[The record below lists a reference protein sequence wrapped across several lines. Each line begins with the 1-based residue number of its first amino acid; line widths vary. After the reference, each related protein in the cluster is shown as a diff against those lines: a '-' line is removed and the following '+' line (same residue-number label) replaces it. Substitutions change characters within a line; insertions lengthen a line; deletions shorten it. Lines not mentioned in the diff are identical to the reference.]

1 MHASILVI
9 CRGKNRVNIFKS
21 QKSNILTKR
30 IFVLFHFTLFVLWQ
44 IFKTFKFSE
53 HTWMYPGS
61 ELRSHSHLRKNLC
74 YFLDW
79 KPFQNDEKWFLF
91 HLKSFFR
98 PQDISVFAMT
108 FWSCRKNSLIRKIR
122 LTSKFMMLQPGLQT
136 IAIRILLNISQSKG
150 NQTMKFGQLLFPP
163 E

>member
-53 HTWMYPGS
+53 PTWMYPGS
-61 ELRSHSHLRKNLC
+61 ELRSDSHLRKNLC
-74 YFLDW
+74 YLLDW
-79 KPFQNDEKWFLF
+79 NPFKMMENDFYFILKALFVLKIFKFLPW
-91 HLKSFFR
+91 L
-98 PQDISVFAMT
+98 

-163 E
+163 K